1 MEALQQVRKTIKSV
15 CILDNSPQASN
26 TQWTTIEM
34 LERSRYIVT
43 QLQEDWDE
51 EQQEIMNHLFEKYPT
66 YQKAYQLTYTLRKW
80 YHKTNVG
87 KNIDFIE
94 AKLYD
99 WCDDVIASKLTPFK
113 AIKKMIEK
121 HWQDILVLLAF
132 LCCNIAEK

>member
-1 MEALQQVRKTIKSV
+1 
-15 CILDNSPQASN
+15 
-26 TQWTTIEM
+26 M

-87 KNIDFIE
+87 RNIDFIE

-121 HWQDILVLLAF
+121 HWQDIINYFKVGQTNAKAENMNSRIQKFLSNNYGIKDRDFFLYRLAGYF
-132 LCCNIAEK
+132 S